1 MQSETLKKYPAE
13 LSLAS
18 LICLAGSMQS
28 LAVALITA
36 HHPSS
41 WAVGWDSRLFTP
53 LYTVSSRQKYIL
65 DRLIKMRLIKE
76 KTLILLHKYAINGDH
91 LN

>member
-1 MQSETLKKYPAE
+1 MQMETLKKYPAE

-28 LAVALITA
+28 LAIALVVA

-41 WAVGWDSRLFTP
+41 WAVGWDARLFTP
-53 LYTVSSRQKYIL
+53 LYTVSYRQEYNIGPTPSWL
-65 DRLIKMRLIKE
+65 D
-76 KTLILLHKYAINGDH
+76 
-91 LN
+91 